1 MPDQETIFVRAANT
15 NRKVALSEG
24 NSAHPLGEATVV
36 GFPNLPDGTPDPQG
50 IVEVAPTSLV
60 RRKLA
65 DGDLIEVSAGDA
77 RQAQEE
83 VKRRASADKDRPI
96 EERENERMDRQAA
109 EARARAGMPPLKRQ
123 KAAPAQHQPSEE
135 REPPPPP
142 QAPGKGR

>member
-50 IVEVAPTSLV
+50 IVEVAPTAMV

-77 RQAQEE
+77 RQAQAALEQRI
-83 VKRRASADKDRPI
+83 KADKDRPI

-123 KAAPAQHQPSEE
+123 KAAPAQQEQQPEQ
-135 REPPPPP
+135 PPP

>member
-123 KAAPAQHQPSEE
+123 KAAQQQEQPPV
-135 REPPPPP
+135 EPQQPP

>member
-50 IVEVAPTSLV
+50 IVEVAPTAMV

-77 RQAQEE
+77 RSAQSELE
-83 VKRRASADKDRPI
+83 RRRATDKERPI

-123 KAAPAQHQPSEE
+123 KAAPAQQEQQPEQ
-135 REPPPPP
+135 PPPP

>member
-1 MPDQETIFVRAANT
+1 MMSEQQTIFVRAANT

-24 NSAHPLGEATVV
+24 NSQHPLGEATVV
-36 GFPNLPDGTPDPQG
+36 GFPNMPDGTPDPQG
-50 IVEVAPTSLV
+50 IVEVAPTALV

-109 EARARAGMPPLKRQ
+109 EARARAGMPPLRRQ
-123 KAAPAQHQPSEE
+123 KAAQQEQPPVEPQQPPA
-135 REPPPPP
+135 PP
-142 QAPGKGR
+142 KR

>member
-1 MPDQETIFVRAANT
+1 MSEQQTIFVRAANT

-50 IVEVAPTSLV
+50 IVEVAPTALV

-123 KAAPAQHQPSEE
+123 KAEQQQKPAE
-135 REPPPPP
+135 EPPPPP
-142 QAPGKGR
+142 PAPVKR